1 MTSSIFAYDK
11 LKTIQALRYHFI
23 SRKEIKYLMVVVNLF
38 AIISAGLYYFKQIL
52 PLAFLFS
59 SLLWFV
65 MMILFWF
72 LLPRMIYA
80 KSASFKDKFK
90 VEMNQTTFSLIHERA
105 DKSWPWKAF
114 STWMESPHF
123 FHIYF
128 NSRSFFLIP
137 KEAFEADEIDHARKI
152 LSDNVTRQ

>member
-1 MTSSIFAYDK
+1 
-11 LKTIQALRYHFI
+11 
-23 SRKEIKYLMVVVNLF
+23 
-38 AIISAGLYYFKQIL
+38 
-52 PLAFLFS
+52 
-59 SLLWFV
+59 

-90 VEMNQTTFSLIHERA
+90 VEMNQTTFSLIHEKA
-105 DKSWPWKAF
+105 DKSWPWNAF

-128 NSRSFFLIP
+128 DSRSFFLIP
-137 KEAFEADEIDHARKI
+137 KEAYEADGIDQARKI
-152 LSDNVTRQ
+152 LSDNIKRL

>member
-23 SRKEIKYLMVVVNLF
+23 SRKEIKYLMIIVNLF
-38 AIISAGLYYFKQIL
+38 AIISASLFFFKKIL
-52 PLAFLFS
+52 LFAFLFS

-90 VEMNQTTFSLIHERA
+90 VEMNQTTFSLIHERT
-105 DKSWPWKAF
+105 DKSWEWNAF

-128 NSRSFFLIP
+128 NPRSFFLVP
-137 KEAFEADEIDHARKI
+137 KEAFEPEAIEQARKI
-152 LSDNVTRQ
+152 LSDNIKRQ

>member
-23 SRKEIKYLMVVVNLF
+23 SRKEIKYLMIIVNLF
-38 AIISAGLYYFKQIL
+38 AIISASLFFFKKIL
-52 PLAFLFS
+52 LLAFLFS

-72 LLPRMIYA
+72 LLPRMIYT

-90 VEMNQTTFSLIHERA
+90 VEMNQTTFSLIHERT
-105 DKSWPWKAF
+105 DKSWEWNAF

-128 NSRSFFLIP
+128 NPRSFFLVP
-137 KEAFEADEIDHARKI
+137 KEAFEPEEIDNARKI
-152 LSDNVTRQ
+152 LSDNIKRQ

>member
-23 SRKEIKYLMVVVNLF
+23 SRKEIKYVMIIVNVF
-38 AIISAGLYYFKQIL
+38 AIISASLFFFKKIL
-52 PLAFLFS
+52 LLAFLFS

-72 LLPRMIYA
+72 LLPKLIYA

-90 VEMNQTTFSLIHERA
+90 VEMNGITFSLIHERA
-105 DKSWPWKAF
+105 DKSWEWNAF
-114 STWMESPHF
+114 SNWMESPHF

-137 KEAFEADEIDHARKI
+137 KEAFDSDGVDQARKLFKENI
-152 LSDNVTRQ
+152 KN

>member
-23 SRKEIKYLMVVVNLF
+23 SRKEIKYLMVIVNLF

-72 LLPRMIYA
+72 LLPRMIYS
-80 KSASFKDKFK
+80 KSAAFKDKFK
-90 VEMNQTTFSLIHERA
+90 VEMNEISFSLIHERA
-105 DKSWPWKAF
+105 DKTWEWNAF
-114 STWMESPHF
+114 SNWVESPHF

-137 KEAFEADEIDHARKI
+137 KEAFDADGVDQARKLLKENI
-152 LSDNVTRQ
+152 KN

>member
-23 SRKEIKYLMVVVNLF
+23 SRKEIKYLMIIVNLF
-38 AIISAGLYYFKQIL
+38 AIISASLFFLKKIL
-52 PLAFLFS
+52 LLAFLFS

-90 VEMNQTTFSLIHERA
+90 VELNQTTFSLIHERT
-105 DKSWPWKAF
+105 DKSWEWNAF

-137 KEAFEADEIDHARKI
+137 KDAFDADGIEYVRKI
-152 LSDNVTRQ
+152 LSNNIKRQ

>member
-23 SRKEIKYLMVVVNLF
+23 SRKEIKYLMVIVNLF

-80 KSASFKDKFK
+80 KTASFKDKFK
-90 VEMNQTTFSLIHERA
+90 VELNQTTFSLIHEKA
-105 DKSWPWKAF
+105 DKSWPWSAF

-128 NSRSFFLIP
+128 NPRSFFLIP
-137 KEAFEADEIDHARKI
+137 KDAFDADEIDQARKI
-152 LSDNVTRQ
+152 LSDNVKRQ

>member
-23 SRKEIKYLMVVVNLF
+23 SRKEIKYLMVIVNLF
-38 AIISAGLYYFKQIL
+38 AIISAALYYFKQIS

-90 VEMNQTTFSLIHERA
+90 VEMNGISFSLIHEKA
-105 DKSWPWKAF
+105 DKTWEWNAF

-128 NSRSFFLIP
+128 NPRSFFLIP
-137 KEAFEADEIDHARKI
+137 KDAFDTNGIEQARKI
-152 LSDNVTRQ
+152 LSDNIKRQ

>member
-23 SRKEIKYLMVVVNLF
+23 SRKEIKYLMIIVNLF
-38 AIISAGLYYFKQIL
+38 AIISASLFFLKKIL
-52 PLAFLFS
+52 LFAFLFS

-90 VEMNQTTFSLIHERA
+90 VEMNGISFSLIHERA
-105 DKSWPWKAF
+105 DKTWEWNAF
-114 STWMESPHF
+114 SIWMESPHF

-128 NSRSFFLIP
+128 NPRSFFLVP
-137 KEAFEADEIDHARKI
+137 KEAFEPEEIDNARKI
-152 LSDNVTRQ
+152 LSDNIKRQ

>member
-23 SRKEIKYLMVVVNLF
+23 SRKEIKYLMIIVNLC
-38 AIISAGLYYFKQIL
+38 AIISASLFFFKKIL
-52 PLAFLFS
+52 LLAFLFS

-80 KSASFKDKFK
+80 KTASFKDNFK
-90 VEMNQTTFSLIHERA
+90 VELNQTTFSLIHEKA
-105 DKSWPWKAF
+105 DKSWPWSAF

-137 KEAFEADEIDHARKI
+137 KEAFDDDGVDQTRKLI
-152 LSDNVTRQ
+152 KENIKN

>member
-23 SRKEIKYLMVVVNLF
+23 SRKEIKYLMIIVNLF
-38 AIISAGLYYFKQIL
+38 AIISASLFFFKKIL
-52 PLAFLFS
+52 LFAFLFS

-72 LLPRMIYA
+72 LLPRMIYS
-80 KSASFKDKFK
+80 KSAAFKDKFK
-90 VEMNQTTFSLIHERA
+90 VELNGLTFSLIHERA
-105 DKSWPWKAF
+105 DKSWEWSAF
-114 STWMESPHF
+114 STWLESPHF
-123 FHIYF
+123 FHLYF

-137 KEAFEADEIDHARKI
+137 KEAFDADGVDEARKFFKENI
-152 LSDNVTRQ
+152 KN

>member
-23 SRKEIKYLMVVVNLF
+23 SRKEIKYLMIVVNLF
-38 AIISAGLYYFKQIL
+38 AIISASLFFLKKIL
-52 PLAFLFS
+52 LFAFLFS

-90 VEMNQTTFSLIHERA
+90 VEINQTTFSLIHERA
-105 DKSWPWKAF
+105 DKSWEWNAF
-114 STWMESPHF
+114 STWLESPHF

-128 NSRSFFLIP
+128 NPRSFFLIP
-137 KEAFEADEIDHARKI
+137 KEAFDADGIDQARKI
-152 LSDNVTRQ
+152 LSDNIKRK